1 MNAPCHE
8 IRELFDLFLDG
19 GILRKEKARLK
30 AHLKECPACRALL
43 EEEREVINMFADLP
57 ELPCSEKVVQRIE
70 ELTVGHK
77 IKSSLLE
84 KILLQRDPFH
94 WRLVSVSLAAS
105 AIIFLFVLHPY
116 LNRKE
121 SVQVQYTQEEVLKAR
136 DQAKWSLAYMAN
148 MVSKT
153 EREVV
158 ENVLLKDLPKTV
170 RKSIKNAVPIFR
182 GGQK

>member
-19 GILRKEKARLK
+19 GLLRKEKARLK
-30 AHLKECPACRALL
+30 AHFRECSACRALL

-57 ELPCSEKVVQRIE
+57 ELPCSETVVQRIE

-77 IKSSLLE
+77 EKGSLFE

-105 AIIFLFVLHPY
+105 AIIILFVLHP
-116 LNRKE
+116 LLDRKE
-121 SVQVQYTQEEVLKAR
+121 PVQVQYTQEEVVKAR
-136 DQAKWSLAYMAN
+136 DQAKWSLAYMVN
-148 MVSKT
+148 MMSKT

-158 ENVLLKDLPKTV
+158 ENVLFKDLPKTV
-170 RKSIKNAVPIFR
+170 RKSIKNAVPLFR